1 MAKQPP
7 EIKPFAFL
15 EKDAQAV
22 ADLLRR
28 AGWTRAMVFSRCQAV
43 RAWAS
48 AIANAF
54 MAAEEANRGD
64 E

>member
-28 AGWTRAMVFSRCQAV
+28 AGWTRAMVFNRCQAAQC
-43 RAWAS
+43 RA
-48 AIANAF
+48 
-54 MAAEEANRGD
+54 RGLTRD
-64 E
+64 GKGNWK